1 MNLNYKAKGLWKEYK
16 VKMATHCNPSGAQ
29 WAHTIYTIMVH
40 ILVAPPL
47 WIQTAK
53 APCPKAFQ
61 IMCHQKELPWYST
74 CHKQYRKQQSVS
86 QVQGEQTQQM
96 WCDSHSHRFAPLL
109 LKPMP
114 CIFQCFQWLHQ
125 KPWFQGSQRGNW
137 YGRGFVKRKSGYFI
151 PFSPCAKKDSAL
163 ILEWMGTS
171 THCLMLHGWLQ
182 WNQQKYSA
190 RVPPYPLEQQDR
202 QNTKGLSTMA
212 QLAKWVS
219 KIPH

>member
-96 WCDSHSHRFAPLL
+96 WCDSHSHMFAPLL

-137 YGRGFVKRKSGYFI
+137 YGGLSVFVEGALWRGNLDISSLSLLVLRRTQHWYWNGWEHQ
-151 PFSPCAKKDSAL
+151 L
-163 ILEWMGTS
+163 IASCSMDGSNGTNRNILPVYPLIHLNNR
-171 THCLMLHGWLQ
+171 TDRILKVCLQ
-182 WNQQKYSA
+182 WLN
-190 RVPPYPLEQQDR
+190 
-202 QNTKGLSTMA
+202 
-212 QLAKWVS
+212 
-219 KIPH
+219 